1 MSPGSRGPGPGNL
14 KRGQGLII
22 RDLGPE
28 LEILN
33 FGIWDWD
40 SDSDL
45 LHAEF
50 QDSTIRDCP
59 GDIPLLANNS

>member
-14 KRGQGLII
+14 ERGQGLII

-33 FGIWDWD
+33 FGIRDWD

-50 QDSTIRDCP
+50 RDCP